1 MRRQAE
7 GGGGGPLGVRR
18 CLEVVEV
25 GVLSVH
31 ALQLRLEA
39 ADLLPH
45 PAHAGLLVLERAA
58 QILERLATQRRT

>member
-1 MRRQAE
+1 M
-7 GGGGGPLGVRR
+7 GGGHRARGAR
-18 CLEVVEV
+18 
-25 GVLSVH
+25 H
-31 ALQLRLEA
+31 AEPIAMGEECVAKEA